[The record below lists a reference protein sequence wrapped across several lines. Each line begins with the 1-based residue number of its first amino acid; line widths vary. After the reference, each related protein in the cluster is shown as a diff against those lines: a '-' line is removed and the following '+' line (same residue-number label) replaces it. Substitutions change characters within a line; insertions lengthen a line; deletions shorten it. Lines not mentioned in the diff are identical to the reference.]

1 MEQLQDIYKFSGYP
15 AAQRLYD
22 IAKSKGIKVT
32 VADVKAFVKEQT
44 VAQLF
49 KKAPAHQDIPIS
61 VDGAR
66 TERQMDL
73 LDLTSYARANQNFK
87 WILIVE
93 NVWDRRAQAQ
103 PIKTKSPAD
112 VLPALKVCIQGLGGP
127 PLQIVSDSGS
137 EWLGSVKTWLATQN
151 IHHRR
156 VEVGDHRS
164 LGLVDS
170 LARFVK
176 NSLSK
181 HFTSTQKTEWLS
193 YLQPLIEQYNS
204 TPHSSLKQIGHP
216 ALSPDEASKFETDTR
231 NIHTEAVE
239 AAADE
244 KTTRGL
250 KVGEYVRVLK
260 RKKLFDKGYEV
271 RYSAEVYTIV
281 SHAGIWYTLSNGQ
294 KRREGELQRVSK
306 PKEKEVPKA
315 DVAKADKR
323 VRRTE
328 VLLKSDGIVAEN
340 KRVGSRA
347 RPATN
352 YLEDDL
358 SEL

>member
-1 MEQLQDIYKFSGYP
+1 
-15 AAQRLYD
+15 
-22 IAKSKGIKVT
+22 V
-32 VADVKAFVKEQT
+32 
-44 VAQLF
+44 
-49 KKAPAHQDIPIS
+49 HQEIPIT

-66 TERQMDL
+66 TEFQFDL
-73 LDLTSYARANQNFK
+73 LDLTSNARANKGNA

-93 NVWDRRAQAQ
+93 NVWNRRAEAQ
-103 PIKTKSPAD
+103 PIKTKKPAD
-112 VLPALKVCIQGLGGP
+112 VLPALKVCIENLGGP
-127 PLQIVSDSGS
+127 PLQIVSDSGT
-137 EWLGSVKTWLATQN
+137 EWLGSVKSWLASQN

-164 LGLVDS
+164 LGIIDS

-176 NSLSK
+176 NSLAQ
-181 HFTSTQKTEWLS
+181 HFSSTQKTEWLT
-193 YLQPLIEQYNS
+193 YLSPLMQQYNS
-204 TPHSSLKQIGHP
+204 TPHSSLKQIGYP

-231 NIHTEAVE
+231 NIHAEAVE
-239 AAADE
+239 AAADK
-244 KTTRGL
+244 KTSVDLRIGD
-250 KVGEYVRVLK
+250 YVRVLK

-271 RYSAEVYTIV
+271 RYSAEVHTIV

-294 KRREGELQRVSK
+294 KRREGELQKVSK
-306 PKEKEVPKA
+306 PKQDEVPKA